1 MKLYRGIRYDGYN
14 GWRRKVFVDEKPLD
28 MRTDLLELSNAF
40 EWGYGGSGPSQLA
53 LALLADHFQNQ
64 PDGDERAIAL
74 HYKFERE
81 VIKKLPRPE
90 WKLTS
95 EEVERAIE
103 TIQSREDDYWLFPP
117 K

>member
-1 MKLYRGIRYDGYN
+1 MKIYRGIRYDGHN
-14 GWRRKVFVDEKPLD
+14 GWRRKVFVDEKPLA

-53 LALLADHFQNQ
+53 FAILADHFQNQ

-81 VIKKLPRPE
+81 VIKKLPRSE
-90 WKLTS
+90 WTRLGRLLAKTDNWQENKGGGI
-95 EEVERAIE
+95 EEV
-103 TIQSREDDYWLFPP
+103 